1 MGYADRRYPYAGEEN
16 KVFGWLKWG
25 KPAHPMADLE
35 TVRELVAGL
44 PGHDPARALDKIAAW
59 LGEINQSREFDLPQR
74 WESIDLLD
82 KAAIVPRRKLAQ
94 EYISAPQMQ
103 KADEARLWN
112 ASFGFWKILGAAYL
126 RCIEI
131 VRGSAAGAEV
141 VKKDLPLIAARALR
155 ASSQQLKWSY
165 LRHSQIDARI
175 WRELGSAYLFA
186 EGQGV
191 AALRAE
197 LYPDQHGPSSAQ
209 EELLRGLMFVMASP
223 YNLTTLKQHIAERVV
238 AYFGSRFVLQGK
250 AAPECGFAY
259 DLARPRPP
267 ARFQKEVTAGSM
279 VRYFGAGEAGRG
291 LADLTRE
298 VKARDGVP
306 RDVNLGGDFEQATVL
321 SVLAHLERCW
331 DSTPPARRAERRGLA
346 TRVTVVPGFPNI
358 LHCLELIA
366 NGAPLDPRSFP
377 QQESWVTADKSD
389 GGYGVLVPAV
399 RASFEYDPLTGN
411 RTGSGDWLRI
421 GSLLALG
428 EENAPTWRVGIVRR
442 ITQESPDQ
450 RNVGIELLEG
460 LAIVIKLSTASGP
473 RSGEP
478 ERRRAA
484 VLMSNA
490 TDKTDEAL
498 VLMRAG
504 HFTTTQTLNMHLY
517 DKRYLLLPVALVEAG
532 DDFDCARFRLMAD

>member
-1 MGYADRRYPYAGEEN
+1 M
-16 KVFGWLKWG
+16 FGWLTWG
-25 KPAHPMADLE
+25 KPAHSMADLD

-44 PGHDPARALDKIAAW
+44 PGHDPARALDNITAW
-59 LGEINQSREFDLPQR
+59 LEEITQSREFDLQER
-74 WESIDLLD
+74 WASIDLLD
-82 KAAIVPRRKLAQ
+82 KAAVVPRRKLEQ
-94 EYISAPQMQ
+94 DYISAPQLP

-112 ASFGFWKILGAAYL
+112 AAFGFWKILNAAYL
-126 RCIEI
+126 RCNEI
-131 VRGSAAGAEV
+131 VRGGAAGAEAV
-141 VKKDLPLIAARALR
+141 RKELPLIAARALR

-191 AALRAE
+191 AAVRAE
-197 LYPDQHGPSSAQ
+197 LYPDQQPPSSPQ
-209 EELLRGLMFVMASP
+209 EELLKGLMLVAASP
-223 YNLTTLKQHIAERVV
+223 YNLTTLKQHIAERVI
-238 AYFGSRFVLQGK
+238 AYLGSRFVLQGK
-250 AAPECGFAY
+250 AAPDCGFAF

-267 ARFQKEVTAGSM
+267 ARLQQEMATGSM
-279 VRYFGAGEAGRG
+279 VRYFGAGEARRG
-291 LADLTRE
+291 LADLTQE
-298 VKARDGVP
+298 VRAKDGVP
-306 RDVNLGGDFEQATVL
+306 RYVNLGGEFEQATVL
-321 SVLAHLERCW
+321 SVLAHLERYW
-331 DSTPPARRAERRGLA
+331 DSTPPARRAARSGLV
-346 TRVTVVPGFPNI
+346 TRVTVVPGLPNI
-358 LHCLELIA
+358 LRCLELIA
-366 NGAPLDPRSFP
+366 NGAPLNPRSFP
-377 QQESWVTADKSD
+377 QQESWATADKSD

-428 EENAPTWRVGIVRR
+428 EENAPIWRVGIVRR
-442 ITQESPDQ
+442 ITQVGSDQ

-460 LAIVIKLSTASGP
+460 LAIVIKLSMASGP

-484 VLMSNA
+484 VLMSSA

-517 DKRYLLLPVALVEAG
+517 NKHYLLLPIALVEGG
-532 DDFDCARFRLMAD
+532 DDFDCARFKIIPD